1 MTNAS
6 TIHALSIYFHVSE
19 LCLSIGLVHHNEHS
33 LFLQL
38 LVRSRRLD
46 EQLTVSY
53 QDHRIRPVQLG
64 MAPAGFSGR
73 AQHTALTASSAA
85 CVFIREMHQRK
96 SVFVSIFILIQ
107 LRELL
112 IVLV

>member
-1 MTNAS
+1 MMNSS
-6 TIHALSIYFHVSE
+6 TVRTLSIYFHVSE
-19 LCLSIGLVHHNEHS
+19 LCLNMGPVHHNVHK

-46 EQLTVSY
+46 EQLTATII
-53 QDHRIRPVQLG
+53 RIRPVDLG

-85 CVFIREMHQRK
+85 SVSISEMHWRI
-96 SVFVSIFILIQ
+96 SVFVSIFILIP

-112 IVLV
+112 IA